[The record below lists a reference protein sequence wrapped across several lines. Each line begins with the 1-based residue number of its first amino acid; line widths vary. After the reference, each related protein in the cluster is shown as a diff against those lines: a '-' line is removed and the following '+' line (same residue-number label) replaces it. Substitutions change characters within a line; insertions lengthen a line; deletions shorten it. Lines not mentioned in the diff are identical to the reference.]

1 MKSILAKIKANK
13 FRSAMIGTCIFLFGF
28 ITVTVFSNIND
39 TYAVET
45 VCPVGWYLDKYGSKS
60 ACCPPNYEYDGKYCS
75 LAGRIGKNY
84 KTCPYGR
91 RGDYDTCWISG
102 IQPQPKAC
110 YACGGT
116 QGATYKWG
124 NYSLSSNCN
133 KVSKYSSEGE
143 CLNKNNNASSD
154 YNGLNCYYCASSGEY
169 NWTTKKPSTTCPGG
183 IDWKVASGVSK
194 TNCQR
199 GNACYLCGDSKNG
212 IYKWGLYGDNSSCTY
227 QKDYKNSS
235 SCTSKN
241 TKTLSAT
248 FNVTNGGTLNG
259 NASGSCTTSQASPN
273 SCKTTAPTATRS
285 GYYLKGWSTSSSCT
299 SVRTTSS
306 NNSIT
311 LDNSFSGSLYTCWGE
326 KGQDAGGYASGSST
340 AENPQPGTPGGDT
353 SGETTTAYTR
363 KIYNITYDLDGGKF
377 IDGSTKRIVSA
388 LGDSNL
394 SEPQTNPIKDGV
406 KFKEWQLNGTKFDF
420 GQKPTSDMTL
430 KAVYEELTDED
441 KLYYCENGIL
451 DQSTKTC
458 YNVMKQDESKGL
470 YDHSIYTYKEGSTF
484 CYAYDKENNKP
495 GGVNFRVN
503 DNDFNMDNYKTIT
516 GRQENDDYSSSGYP
530 ELETWVS
537 SDTCLIATECTEASN
552 INRPTC
558 EVRVDLIAYSKDGT
572 LIKSDDSNEDGIN
585 IPIDSDD
592 NKSDKTN
599 DEIDKNSKT
608 GDALIQFV
616 WIIGICALGYSIY
629 YFKNKKQE
637 N

>member
-39 TYAVET
+39 TYAVSYT
-45 VCPVGWYLDKYGSKS
+45 CPSGWKLVNDNK
-60 ACCPPNYEYDGKYCS
+60 CCPSKFTYSQQTCTSDSRTISESTCKRYGGNWKMLQSSQLGYYHCFVNPRNATSNAKKECYICPDIASNTKY
-75 LAGRIGKNY
+75 Y
-84 KTCPYGR
+84 W
-91 RGDYDTCWISG
+91 GDY
-102 IQPQPKAC
+102 
-110 YACGGT
+110 
-116 QGATYKWG
+116 
-124 NYSLSSNCN
+124 SNSTSCK
-133 KVSKYSSEGE
+133 KVSKYTTESACTS
-143 CLNKNNNASSD
+143 NNNA
-154 YNGLNCYYCASSGEY
+154 
-169 NWTTKKPSTTCPGG
+169 
-183 IDWKVASGVSK
+183 
-194 TNCQR
+194 
-199 GNACYLCGDSKNG
+199 ACYLCGNSRNAVYRWGNYASSSNCVRQNISDSA
-212 IYKWGLYGDNSSCTY
+212 
-227 QKDYKNSS
+227 

-248 FNVTNGGTLNG
+248 FNVTKGGTLNG

-572 LIKSDDSNEDGIN
+572 LIKSDDSNEDEIN
-585 IPIDSDD
+585 IPIDSND
-592 NKSDKTN
+592 NNSDKTN
-599 DEIDKNSKT
+599 NEIDKNSKT

>member
-1 MKSILAKIKANK
+1 MKSVLTKIKANK

-28 ITVTVFSNIND
+28 ITVTIFSNIND
-39 TYAVET
+39 TYAVSYT
-45 VCPVGWYLDKYGSKS
+45 CPSGWKLVNDNK
-60 ACCPPNYEYDGKYCS
+60 CCPSKFTYS
-75 LAGRIGKNY
+75 LQICTSNSREIDK
-84 KTCPYGR
+84 KTCE
-91 RGDYDTCWISG
+91 DH
-102 IQPQPKAC
+102 
-110 YACGGT
+110 GGSW
-116 QGATYKWG
+116 KP
-124 NYSLSSNCN
+124 SLSGQLEDYICIVNPR
-133 KVSKYSSEGE
+133 
-143 CLNKNNNASSD
+143 NA
-154 YNGLNCYYCASSGEY
+154 
-169 NWTTKKPSTTCPGG
+169 TT
-183 IDWKVASGVSK
+183 V
-194 TNCQR
+194 NE
-199 GNACYLCGDSKNG
+199 ACYLCGNSRNG
-212 IYKWGLYGDNSSCTY
+212 VYRWGNYDG
-227 QKDYKNSS
+227 SS
-235 SCTSKN
+235 SCVRQKFDKRTCLSKN

-248 FNVTNGGTLNG
+248 FNATNGGTLNG

-299 SVRTTSS
+299 SVRTTNS

-311 LDNSFSGSLYTCWGE
+311 LDNSFGGSLYTCWGE

-340 AENPQPGTPGGDT
+340 AESPQPGTPGGDT

-430 KAVYEELTDED
+430 KAVYEELTNED

-484 CYAYDKENNKP
+484 CYAYDKDNNKP
-495 GGVNFRVN
+495 GGVNFRIN

-516 GRQENDDYSSSGYP
+516 GIQENDDYSSSGYP

-558 EVRVDLIAYSKDGT
+558 EIRVDLIAYSKDGA
-572 LIKSDDSNEDGIN
+572 LIKSDDGNEDGIN

-592 NKSDKTN
+592 NNSDKTN